1 MKDITIGED
10 GDYFEGE
17 MIRLWVEKFEVSSK
31 NDTKNFVVREQLS
44 RQHDTNRD

>member
-17 MIRLWVEKFEVSSK
+17 QVRLWVEKFEVK
-31 NDTKNFVVREQLS
+31 DP
-44 RQHDTNRD
+44 